1 MKSWVDYWNSDHAI
15 YVNDQHKALHAAAV
29 GRDILRHAASPA
41 AVVLDYGSGEAL
53 YAEAVARGVGRLIL
67 CDAAPAV
74 RAKLADRIAGIPNAS
89 AVAPEA
95 VAALPSGSVDLVV
108 ANSLAQY
115 LKPDELASLLGLW
128 RDKLRPE
135 GRLLLAD
142 VVPPNVSPVTDAAA
156 LLRFAWS
163 GGFLVAAL
171 AGLAKT
177 AVSDYRSIRDRLGF
191 ATYAPEAVIALLG
204 EQGYRATRV
213 YPNVGHNQARMTFLA
228 TRR

>member
-15 YVNDQHKALHAAAV
+15 YVNDRHKALHATAV
-29 GRDILRHAASPA
+29 GRDILRHAPSPA

-53 YAEAVARGVGRLIL
+53 YAEAVAQGVGRLIL

-74 RAKLADRIAGIPNAS
+74 REKLAARIAGVANAS
-89 AVAPEA
+89 AASPEA

-115 LKPDELASLLGLW
+115 LKPAELASLLDLW
-128 RDKLRPE
+128 RDKLRSD

-163 GGFLVAAL
+163 GGFLTAAL

-177 AVSDYRSIRDRLGF
+177 AVSDYRSIRERLGF
-191 ATYAPEAVIALLG
+191 STYAPEAVTDLLG
-204 EQGYRATRV
+204 EHGYRAERV

-228 TRR
+228 ARR

>member
-15 YVNDQHKALHAAAV
+15 YVNDRHKALHAAAV
-29 GRDILRHAASPA
+29 GRDILRHTPSPA

-53 YAEAVARGVGRLIL
+53 YAEAVAHGVGRLIL

-74 RAKLADRIAGIPNAS
+74 RAKLAARIAGVPNAS
-89 AVAPEA
+89 ALAPEA

-128 RDKLRPE
+128 RDKLRPD

-191 ATYAPEAVIALLG
+191 ATYTQDAVIALLG